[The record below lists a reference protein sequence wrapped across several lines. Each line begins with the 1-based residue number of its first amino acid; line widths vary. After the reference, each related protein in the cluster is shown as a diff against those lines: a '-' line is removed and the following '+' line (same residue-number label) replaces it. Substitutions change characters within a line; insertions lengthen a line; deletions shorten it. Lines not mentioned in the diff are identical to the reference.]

1 MKEIRFVKSTRIAVL
16 ILSLVVAGTARGQ
29 SKVGTS
35 VGQFLGI
42 EPSARNAGMGNT
54 GSASAFGIE
63 AVYFNP
69 GAIGTL
75 TRPSIQF
82 SHGAWFTDI
91 LYDYVSAATPVG
103 TFGTLFASVTS
114 LNSGEIAVRTVS
126 QPLGTGERFTVRDF
140 ALGFGYG
147 RQVTDR
153 FAAGVQWTYARE
165 RIWNSSQSFQSFSA
179 GTVYRVGRRG
189 LTIGSSVSNMGTH
202 SQFSGRDLAFQY
214 DNSPGVYGDNGALP
228 GEQLTGQFPVPIL
241 ARFGVSMP
249 YRFNNRSVLLFAVD
263 ALHPNDNAQS
273 MNTGVEWSWKE
284 MLSLR
289 GGYQTLF
296 QEDSEL
302 GLAFGF
308 GLRGTLQETAYR
320 FDYAWTGHE
329 HLNETHRFTLIL
341 EL

>member
-1 MKEIRFVKSTRIAVL
+1 MRTIRITILV
-16 ILSLVVAGTARGQ
+16 LSLVVTGNAGAQ

-42 EPSARNAGMGNT
+42 EPSARHAGMGNA
-54 GSASAFGIE
+54 GSASPVGIE

-75 TRPSIQF
+75 TRPAFQF

-91 LYDYVSAATPVG
+91 LYNYASAAAPIG
-103 TFGTLFASVTS
+103 TFGTLFASVTT
-114 LNSGEIAVRTVS
+114 LNSGEIAVRTVA
-126 QPLGTGERFTVRDF
+126 QPLGTGERFTVGDF
-140 ALGFGYG
+140 ALGLGYG

-153 FAAGVQWTYARE
+153 FAVGVQWTYARE

-189 LTIGSSVSNMGTH
+189 FTIGSSVSNMGTD
-202 SQFSGRDLAFQY
+202 SRFSGRDLAFQY
-214 DNSPGVYGDNGALP
+214 DNSPDVFGDNGALP
-228 GEQLTGQFPVPIL
+228 GEQLTGDFPVPIL

-249 YRFNNRSVLLFAVD
+249 YRFNQRSVLLFAVD
-263 ALHPNDNAQS
+263 ALHPSDNAQS
-273 MNTGVEWSWKE
+273 VNTGAEWSWKDT
-284 MLSLR
+284 LALR

-296 QEDSEL
+296 QDDSEL
-302 GLAFGF
+302 GLTFGF
-308 GLRGTLQETAYR
+308 GLHGTLQDTDFR
-320 FDYAWTGHE
+320 FDYAWAGHE